1 MYSVPGFNM
10 DFPVYRTI
18 YLNISKLIYQAKLPL
33 AEKYNCGTVIGQM
46 KKSNQSVYLKHQN
59 IIDLKT
65 WIKLSPT
72 PAHYQ
77 VF

>member
-1 MYSVPGFNM
+1 MLNDFVPFFDYHIEQFIERFRGKSKTSINVMYSVPGFNM

-46 KKSNQSVYLKHQN
+46 KK
-59 IIDLKT
+59 
-65 WIKLSPT
+65 
-72 PAHYQ
+72 
-77 VF
+77 